1 MQKLSKHKSLD
12 PYVKDIFLLENNDEK
27 SENNLPFYA
36 DGYPG
41 IVYSESN
48 NDFFLRPRN
57 KKLSDFY
64 LFGQT
69 IEPISLYVKGNF
81 KLIGLILYPFSVR
94 MLLGV
99 NPKILNDN
107 CFDLKQ
113 LPNID
118 TKSVVDHIRKTEG
131 ISEKMDIIVTYLN
144 ELVKLASAN
153 TDNSIKLA
161 LNLIIS
167 AKGNITIKEVYEQLY
182 ITERTFERRFSK
194 EIGVTPKQ
202 FVSIIQFSSSMHE
215 LTENDF
221 CMLTDIGLDS
231 GYADQSHFI
240 RTFKKYT
247 GKTPS
252 NFLKSNRI

>member
-1 MQKLSKHKSLD
+1 MQKLLKHKSLD
-12 PYVKDIFLLENNDEK
+12 PYVRDIILIEDNDEK
-27 SENNLPFYA
+27 TENSLPFYP

-48 NDFFLRPRN
+48 NAFFVQPHN
-57 KKLSDFY
+57 KILSNFY
-64 LFGQT
+64 LYGQA
-69 IEPISLYVKGNF
+69 IVPILLHVKGSF
-81 KLIGLILYPFSVR
+81 RLITLRLYPFAVR
-94 MLLGV
+94 MLLGI
-99 NPKILNDN
+99 NPKILNDD
-107 CFDLKQ
+107 CFDLMQ

-118 TKSVVDHIRKTEG
+118 TKSVVEQLRKTEG
-131 ISEKMDIIVTYLN
+131 ISEKLNGIVTYFN
-144 ELVKLASAN
+144 ELVKLASSN

-167 AKGNITIKEVYEQLY
+167 TKGNTTIREIHDQLF
-182 ITERTFERRFSK
+182 ITERTFERRFCK

-202 FVSIIQFSSSMHE
+202 FTSIIQFSSSLNM
-215 LTENDF
+215 LTEDDF
-221 CMLTDIGLDS
+221 CKLTDIGLAS

-252 NFLKSNRI
+252 TFLKANSI